1 MPFFYMKTFTF
12 DKTYFNVD
20 DTLTC
25 GQFFTYEKHGN
36 GYLVRSLDKF
46 CYAETTDEFSKITC
60 NDDDISY
67 FSTFF
72 DLERDYA
79 AVCNKA
85 LSYDI
90 PFLNKC
96 VSCGKGIRILR
107 QDEYENLISFI
118 ISQNNNI
125 PRIKKSIAFLCEK
138 LGRDVL
144 FDGKIYK
151 AFPTAQV
158 LASQSE
164 EFFKRAGLGYRA
176 PYLKIAAEK
185 IVGGELNLKS
195 LSTLPT
201 QKIKENLLKI
211 KGVGEKVAS
220 CVILFAYGRF
230 DSFPVDTWIEK
241 IYREN
246 FGGTL
251 TERKKISQ
259 FFIEK
264 FGDESGIIQQYVFH
278 YKRNLEK

>member
-1 MPFFYMKTFTF
+1 MKTFTF

-20 DTLTC
+20 DTVTC
-25 GQFFTYEKHGN
+25 GQFFAYEKIGN
-36 GYLVRSLDKF
+36 GYLIRSLDKF
-46 CYAETTDEFSKITC
+46 CYAETTDEFSKIIC

-72 DLERDYA
+72 DLGRDYA

-85 LSYDI
+85 LSYGI
-90 PFLNKC
+90 PFLNEC
-96 VSCGKGIRILR
+96 AFCGKGIRILR
-107 QDEYENLISFI
+107 QEKYENLISFI

-138 LGRDVL
+138 LGKEVV
-144 FDGKIYK
+144 FDGKAYK

-158 LASQSE
+158 LASQSDD
-164 EFFKRAGLGYRA
+164 FFKEAGLGYRA
-176 PYLKIAAEK
+176 PYIKTATEKIAS
-185 IVGGELNLKS
+185 GELDLEF
-195 LSTLPT
+195 LSTLST
-201 QKIKENLLKI
+201 LKIKEELVKI

-220 CVILFAYGRF
+220 CVTLFAYNRF

-251 TERKKISQ
+251 SDRKTISQ

-264 FGDESGIIQQYVFH
+264 FGDDSGIIQQYMFH